1 VASFVLPTLFG
12 VVCPSP
18 ARTGFSSTS
27 EAGPS
32 RAVSRGQAMTRARE
46 WWQEKRYAAD
56 TSTTQPS
63 GVGRRSR
70 LLIASVALLSALS
83 IVPYASRRSNPVPNP
98 VLEPPL
104 KAALV
109 TPDPVKRR
117 SFTSRVTADAAPPL
131 AATTLPDAF
140 TAREQVPLADPIT
153 TGSVP
158 GAESGQTRA
167 ISAKPRITPKVR
179 LSSEQSIRDPQPPGK
194 TSGARVRRNRLHSQ
208 VASSKPERIVAAAP
222 AATSV
227 CLAFIVCF

>member
-1 VASFVLPTLFG
+1 
-12 VVCPSP
+12 
-18 ARTGFSSTS
+18 
-27 EAGPS
+27 
-32 RAVSRGQAMTRARE
+32 MTRASKR
-46 WWQEKRYAAD
+46 WQAKMRYAAD
-56 TSTTQPS
+56 TSTSPRS

-83 IVPYASRRSNPVPNP
+83 IATYASRRSNPVPNP
-98 VLEPPL
+98 VLESPP
-104 KAALV
+104 KVALG

-153 TGSVP
+153 TGSVS
-158 GAESGQTRA
+158 GADSGETRA

-179 LSSEQSIRDPQPPGK
+179 LSSEQSIRDPQPRRK

-208 VASSKPERIVAAAP
+208 VASSKPEQIVAAAP